1 MEPADV
7 IGSISKQNIRWVR
20 LQFLDIDGK
29 LREISVSSSKIF
41 SSTFEEGFYS
51 DEISNLFLGDE
62 KEDLVLKPIPDS
74 FAIIPWE
81 DSSARLLCKIEKN
94 GKDYSRDSISMLG
107 KVKNLYSLA
116 GYDEISI
123 QATQEFS
130 IFETVVVDKT
140 SPQRGPSV
148 NLDTR
153 EAPWNSNPLAYDNK
167 WQAMT
172 MPQDVYSLIRIQIL
186 DSLLSFFRIS
196 AQAHIHSKGVAKQ
209 GLLFDEMMLQDAA
222 SSLISSKY
230 VAKNISLL
238 NGAMATFM
246 AYPMYHHEPNRTIF
260 KIKLRKKGK
269 NVFYSPD
276 GDKNLSKVALSFMS
290 GIINH
295 APALS
300 LFTNPTTNSYK
311 AIVTFPMHN
320 AWSSTLNSALI
331 NVRQSPSD
339 RDDVFV
345 EVRLSD
351 SSINPYLALSAILL
365 AGLDGIKSKS
375 SSFEELEEDP
385 SLLSEKKKSSKLG
398 NSLPFSL
405 YDSIIEFEK
414 DSSYTKGVF
423 SPEFISDYIAL
434 KLAEYK
440 EEISRPSGFD
450 YKEYFNV

>member
-1 MEPADV
+1 
-7 IGSISKQNIRWVR
+7 

-51 DEISNLFLGDE
+51 DEISNLFLGNE

-74 FAIIPWE
+74 FAVIPWE

-94 GKDYSRDSISMLG
+94 GKDYSRDSVSMLK

-130 IFETVVVDKT
+130 MFETVVVDKT

-209 GLLFDEMMLQDAA
+209 GLLLM
-222 SSLISSKY
+222 
-230 VAKNISLL
+230 
-238 NGAMATFM
+238 
-246 AYPMYHHEPNRTIF
+246 R
-260 KIKLRKKGK
+260 
-269 NVFYSPD
+269 
-276 GDKNLSKVALSFMS
+276 
-290 GIINH
+290 
-295 APALS
+295 
-300 LFTNPTTNSYK
+300 
-311 AIVTFPMHN
+311 
-320 AWSSTLNSALI
+320 
-331 NVRQSPSD
+331 
-339 RDDVFV
+339 
-345 EVRLSD
+345 
-351 SSINPYLALSAILL
+351 
-365 AGLDGIKSKS
+365 
-375 SSFEELEEDP
+375 
-385 SLLSEKKKSSKLG
+385 
-398 NSLPFSL
+398 
-405 YDSIIEFEK
+405 
-414 DSSYTKGVF
+414 
-423 SPEFISDYIAL
+423 
-434 KLAEYK
+434 
-440 EEISRPSGFD
+440 
-450 YKEYFNV
+450 